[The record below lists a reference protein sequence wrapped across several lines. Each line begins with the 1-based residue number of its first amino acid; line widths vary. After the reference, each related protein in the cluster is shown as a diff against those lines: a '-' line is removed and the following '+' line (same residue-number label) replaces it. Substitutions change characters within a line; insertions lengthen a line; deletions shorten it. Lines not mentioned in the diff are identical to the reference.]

1 MVNDEQL
8 YTEARKLFEADDT
21 LTIEGLTKT
30 LQDAYD
36 DAHATALPVY
46 KPIEVERRDIQ
57 IEGSFKD
64 YKERQEFTREADEST
79 Y

>member
-1 MVNDEQL
+1 MTNDEQL
-8 YTEARKLFEADDT
+8 YTEARKLFEADET
-21 LTIEGLTKT
+21 LTVDGLTKT

-36 DAHATALPVY
+36 DAHAVELPVY
-46 KPIEVERRDIQ
+46 KPIEVERRDIH

>member
-1 MVNDEQL
+1 MVNDDQL

-21 LTIEGLTKT
+21 LTVDGLTKT
-30 LQDAYD
+30 LQDAYN

-46 KPIEVERRDIQ
+46 TPIEVERRDIR

-64 YKERQEFTREADEST
+64 YKERQEFKREADEST